1 MRSDESNGI
10 CGSVTRANHALRT
23 HVDAKVKRIYVSSRY
38 KRTAM
43 HESTE
48 KLQIC
53 PDILRPT

>member
-1 MRSDESNGI
+1 MQSDESNGI
-10 CGSVTRANHALRT
+10 CGSVARANHIQLTR
-23 HVDAKVKRIYVSSRY
+23 VDANAKRIYVSGRY

-53 PDILRPT
+53 PDVLRPT